1 MKTTVAVLTFVSL
14 AAVLSSTAEAK
25 VKKPVVCFAFAEMTM
40 TVDGAAQKVAV
51 CQDGAKPVVLTTY
64 QVMSV
69 KDSEGTPV
77 KAVVGYR

>member
-40 TVDGAAQKVAV
+40 PVDGEAQKVAI
-51 CQDGAKPVVLTTY
+51 CTDGKKPVVLTSY
-64 QVMSV
+64 QVTSLKNDEGVSV
-69 KDSEGTPV
+69 R
-77 KAVVGYR
+77 AAIGYR